1 MMRPT
6 DIAIALALCTA
17 ATAVSAQP
25 APRAPSVPLSD
36 AGTPAEAPE
45 NEEIPEEP
53 RTIVTETRD
62 RGQVTGATVTRGGNT
77 YYLKPNTQAGS
88 AQSGDAQS
96 SGNRAAQWQIFQF
109 DWQRE
114 PGRPDA
120 PPPDAMQD

>member
-6 DIAIALALCTA
+6 YIAIALALSAA

-25 APRAPSVPLSD
+25 APRAPSTPTVD
-36 AGTPAEAPE
+36 ASAAPASPETEEAEEAP
-45 NEEIPEEP
+45 
-53 RTIVTETRD
+53 RTTVTETRE
-62 RGQVTGATVTRGGNT
+62 RGQVTGATVTRGNST

-88 AQSGDAQS
+88 AQAGDAQS

-114 PGRPDA
+114 PNKPAA
-120 PPPDAMQD
+120 PPPEPTQN